1 MGKAAVFKKERKTQI
16 DRQKL
21 DYNVCISDCVKYVTK
36 GITIYSTPLYPSEKG
51 NTNGLIS
58 LLFLRYLL
66 IFHYDQ
72 IILIDYEIKD

>member
-1 MGKAAVFKKERKTQI
+1 MCSSDLKNGRKAQA

-21 DYNVCISDCVKYVTK
+21 GYVKHITK
-36 GITIYSTPLYPSEKG
+36 SITIYSTLLYPSEKD

-58 LLFLRYLL
+58 LLFLRFLL